1 MGWLHGLLHHGKEL
15 LAQLFQIH
23 FSPQGRAKGGQGLMK
38 TIAVGNH
45 LFQLTHLGAVN
56 CFFVR
61 ENDGVTLVDTSWPSS
76 QARAIMREA
85 EKLGLLIARIVLT
98 HAHIDHVGSLDAL
111 HALLP
116 TVRVQI
122 GEREARLLAGDLSLD
137 PSEPQ
142 GKTPIAY
149 PCKTQ
154 PTQLLHEGDRIR
166 HPEYGQWGI
175 VNLQQRAHP
184 ADRTGSSGREP
195 AGHDPSQHQSR
206 TLWAHPL
213 RPGT

>member
-85 EKLGLLIARIVLT
+85 EKLGLPIARIVLT

-111 HALLP
+111 HESLP
-116 TVRVQI
+116 AVPIVLATWVICSQNRLIENKLSSRLMRVNCY
-122 GEREARLLAGDLSLD
+122 R
-137 PSEPQ
+137 
-142 GKTPIAY
+142 
-149 PCKTQ
+149 
-154 PTQLLHEGDRIR
+154 
-166 HPEYGQWGI
+166 
-175 VNLQQRAHP
+175 
-184 ADRTGSSGREP
+184 
-195 AGHDPSQHQSR
+195 
-206 TLWAHPL
+206 
-213 RPGT
+213 